1 MRKKRIILKYFIV
14 CEFFLELQCLVDDL
28 VDVLELSMFIK
39 AYIQWKWLTFD
50 EVERGPG
57 HEKKNF
63 FSYIPLKWYK
73 YISFF
78 SWICYWCY
86 KLITC
91 SCTCREYNVEK
102 KVYNYV

>member
-1 MRKKRIILKYFIV
+1 MRKKRIVIKYFIV

-57 HEKKNF
+57 HEKNLF
-63 FSYIPLKWYK
+63 FLH
-73 YISFF
+73 
-78 SWICYWCY
+78 
-86 KLITC
+86 T
-91 SCTCREYNVEK
+91 T
-102 KVYNYV
+102 